1 MNDQEMIKTMEHYY
15 GIPADMC
22 NVFMRAA
29 WQASW
34 KASRQGMVIEL
45 PNRMDGKYCRV
56 SGFDELAFSCDVQ
69 KSIEAAGVRV
79 KV

>member
-1 MNDQEMIKTMEHYY
+1 MNDQDMIKAMEHYY

-22 NVFMRAA
+22 DVFMRAA

-34 KASRQGMVIEL
+34 KASREVLVIEL
-45 PNRMDGKYCRV
+45 PHPLEYTGCSTAIKDCR
-56 SGFDELAFSCDVQ
+56 EA
-69 KSIEAAGVRV
+69 IEAAGVKV